1 MEIGLNLLKMAGAVC
16 RQQTPVQLG
25 YVDEKITAKYAA
37 QVDFSTSKIG
47 GQAVRNFKRS
57 TVLKQKNE

>member
-1 MEIGLNLLKMAGAVC
+1 MAGAVC

-47 GQAVRNFKRS
+47 GQAVRNFKKS